1 MTPPFPGWIFCRG
14 GTIQICQ
21 APWTWIPD
29 YGPRRCVRVHQV
41 LWPLFFRGSRSHE
54 EQPCLLVAQACGKH
68 LGGCIPILSW
78 AHLARTAAYL
88 FKCFPFSFFG
98 VYWLRDNEDV
108 LLNYF
113 GRLFRMGTAFCLS
126 CFVPWLA
133 GRLPDSR
140 HCSPTSYRQDILS
153 LAELS
158 KRYRVPGCTI
168 SRTR

>member
-1 MTPPFPGWIFCRG
+1 MEVLSKFAKLHGHGFLIMD
-14 GTIQICQ
+14 
-21 APWTWIPD
+21 PD
-29 YGPRRCVRVHQV
+29 AVYEYIKYSGLYSSGDQGLMKSNHAFWLHKLVESTLGVV
-41 LWPLFFRGSRSHE
+41 LNPNCFVGF
-54 EQPCLLVAQACGKH
+54 LV
-68 LGGCIPILSW
+68 PILSW